1 MIKHIA
7 MWRLKLDEGM
17 SREAAFDI
25 IRDTIAAQR
34 GRIPG
39 LLESEAG
46 LNFSTSGKALDVV
59 VYTVFTDR
67 AALQG
72 YHQHPVHMETR
83 ARMDRFLSA
92 GCMVDYEVDSAGASA
107 TA

>member
-7 MWRLKLDEGM
+7 MWRLKLEEGET
-17 SREAAFDI
+17 RESAFAVI
-25 IRDTIAAQR
+25 QETIAAQR

-59 VYTVFTDR
+59 VYTVFADR
-67 AALQG
+67 DALQA
-72 YHQHPVHMETR
+72 YHAHPVHMETR
-83 ARMDRFLSA
+83 AKVDRYLSS
-92 GCMVDYEVDSAGASA
+92 GCMVDYEIA
-107 TA
+107 